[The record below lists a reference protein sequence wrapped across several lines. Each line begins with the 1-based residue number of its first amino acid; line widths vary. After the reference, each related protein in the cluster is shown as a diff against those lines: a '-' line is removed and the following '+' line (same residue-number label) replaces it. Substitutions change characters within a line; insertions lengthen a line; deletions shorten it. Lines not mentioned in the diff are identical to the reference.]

1 MAYFILGRSGSG
13 KSELLHRYIKEM
25 PEGKNAV
32 LIVPEQSS
40 FQNEK
45 KLLDNIGAKK
55 AKFTEVLSF
64 KRLCDHIFDQYKGIT
79 EQRIDDGIKAVLM
92 SMAIENAPAEGGVLE
107 LYKSSGKRNLKRT
120 MDLVEPMLVAVNEYK
135 MCLITPEQ
143 LSETAKTVENK
154 VLAAKLRDSARIYA
168 AYNALLENSYAD
180 PDDDLTKLYDIL
192 GENNYFQGMY
202 VFIDS
207 FSGFSAQEFR
217 IIERIFSQAEEVYIS
232 LCCDRETLNN
242 ENSIFAEPDMT
253 YRTLLR
259 LAQKTGQKCNII
271 EPETEGIRFQTD
283 ALKAIEKGIF
293 HGYRISRND
302 PGKKRVTSENDG
314 SVELY
319 EASDLYDEVSYT
331 AEKIYTL
338 VHEHGYKYSD
348 IEIIAR
354 SFDSYKSVIAS
365 EFPKYHIPYFLSNP
379 ECLENKALIRLML
392 SAFDVIHSGFDTEAV
407 LRIAKTGLT
416 PLEEE
421 EVFELEN
428 YVYVWNIR
436 GKRWKSEFTMSPGGE
451 RSDKRAEE
459 EAKETA
465 EIEDV
470 RKRLILPMMDFETEI
485 KNASMGS
492 QISFALYRLM
502 ENFSCREKFRSFI
515 RHLQEDVSEVFVER
529 EASVWDSA
537 MAILDKM
544 YHVLGN
550 KKVDSRAYL
559 DLLKIYIRKSPIS
572 DIPRTINSVTAGMAG
587 NIRSANPKAVFVLG
601 AVEGIFPAQPGAVGI
616 FTDSERRFLREE
628 QPEDKIL
635 PLYEGIYGASLKEK
649 MHVYSALTAPSEK
662 LYVSWYTQS
671 LSGASCEPSVI
682 KSEILSVI
690 PDIEIRHRK
699 NVDFNAPSDP
709 EVFFTQRQSFDI
721 CTELWNVENSCSAT
735 LKDHYFRSEKY
746 RDRAY
751 ATARAADKEPFR
763 LKDGKGIKKLY
774 GDELKVSS
782 TKLDQYAACK
792 FAYFCKFGLEAQP
805 LRRAAMDG
813 GLYGTAMHYIFERI
827 LSSNAIDEFVG
838 FDDKTLKEEIKKYLD
853 EYIDSLGDKEER
865 SSRFNAICGKIRKN
879 AFMVLSRMRGQFRN
893 DAFRPIDFELRIGAK
908 NESGI
913 PPYELAL
920 PTGEKILVNGF
931 VDRVD
936 TAEINGDQYIRIIDY
951 KTGSDKFEL
960 GNIANGIKVQMLLYL
975 SAILKKGTK
984 KYADGKVLLPAGVL
998 YVPSTAKAKSAQS
1011 GSENDVKA
1019 SEKDQNDNFRMR
1031 GLLIDDKE
1039 VLEKMEP
1046 GLGGEYLPAS
1056 AKKKPPYDFTAASSV
1071 VSAKDFE
1078 SIFRYIDICL
1088 KQMGAE
1094 VYAGNI
1100 EVLPKDDA
1108 CKYCEYGSICRFE
1121 NGGKM
1126 QKSVKYNSK
1135 EAIEKIRKDT
1145 GSKKEENNNGSV

>member
-1 MAYFILGRSGSG
+1 MAYLILGRSGSG
-13 KSELLHRYIKEM
+13 KSELLHQYIKEM
-25 PEGKNAV
+25 PEEKNAV

-45 KLLDNIGAKK
+45 KLLDNLGAKK

-64 KRLCDHIFDQYKGIT
+64 KRLCNNIFDKYKGIT

-92 SMAIENAPAEGGVLE
+92 SMAIENAPAEGGELE

-135 MCLITPEQ
+135 MCMITPEQ

-154 VLAAKLRDSARIYA
+154 VLASKLRDSARIYA

-192 GENNYFQGMY
+192 GEHDYFNGMY

-232 LCCDRETLNN
+232 LCCDREILNN
-242 ENSIFAEPDMT
+242 ENSIFAEPDTT
-253 YRTLLR
+253 YKTLLR
-259 LAQKTGQKCNII
+259 LAQKTGQKCHII
-271 EPETEGIRFQTD
+271 QPEREGIRFKTD
-283 ALKAIEKGIF
+283 ALKAIEEGIF
-293 HGYRISRND
+293 HGYRLSRND
-302 PGKKRVTSENDG
+302 PDKKRVTVENDG

-319 EASDLYDEVSYT
+319 EASDLYDEVSNT

-354 SFDSYKSVIAS
+354 NFDSYKSVIAS

-379 ECLENKALIRLML
+379 ESLENKALIRLML
-392 SAFDVIHSGFDTEAV
+392 TAFDVVHSGFDTEAV

-421 EVFELEN
+421 EVFSLEN

-436 GKRWKSEFTMSPGGE
+436 GKRWRDEFTMSPSGE
-451 RSDKRAEE
+451 RSAKKAEE
-459 EAKETA
+459 DEKETA
-465 EIEDV
+465 NIEDI
-470 RKRLILPMMDFETEI
+470 RKRLIDPLMTFETKI
-485 KNASMGS
+485 KNASTGA
-492 QISFALYRLM
+492 QISHALYRLM
-502 ENFSCREKFRSFI
+502 EAFSCREKFRSFI
-515 RHLQEDVSEVFVER
+515 KQLQGNVSEIFVER

-537 MAILDKM
+537 MTILDKM

-550 KKVDSRAYL
+550 KRVESKAYL

-572 DIPRTINSVTAGMAG
+572 DIPRTVNSVTAGTAG

-628 QPEDKIL
+628 QHEDKIL
-635 PLYEGIYGASLKEK
+635 PLYEGIFGASLKEK

-671 LSGASCEPSVI
+671 LSGASCEASVI
-682 KSEILSVI
+682 KSEIVSVI
-690 PDIEIRHRK
+690 PDIEIKHK
-699 NVDFNAPSDP
+699 KIVDFNAPADP

-721 CTELWNVENSCSAT
+721 CTELWNTENSCSAT
-735 LKDHYFRSEKY
+735 LRDHYFHSDEY
-746 RDRAY
+746 CDRAF
-751 ATARAADKEPFR
+751 ATARAADKEPFQ
-763 LKDGKGIKKLY
+763 LKDDKLIKGLY
-774 GDELKVSS
+774 GKVLKISS

-792 FAYFCKFGLEAQP
+792 FAYFCKFGLEAQS
-805 LRRAAMDG
+805 LRRAVMDG

-827 LSSNAIDEFVG
+827 ISSNSIDEFIS
-838 FDDKTLKEEIKKYLD
+838 FDDKKLKEEIRKYLD

-879 AFMVLSRMRGQFRN
+879 AFMVLSRMREQFKK
-893 DAFRPIDFELRIGAK
+893 DSFRPVDFELRIGTSD
-908 NESGI
+908 NSGI
-913 PPYELAL
+913 PAYEIEL

-936 TAEINGDQYIRIIDY
+936 TAEINGNQYIRIIDY
-951 KTGSDKFEL
+951 KTGSDDFEL
-960 GNIANGIKVQMLLYL
+960 ENIANGIKVQMLLYL
-975 SAILKKGTK
+975 SAILKNGTK
-984 KYADGKVLLPAGVL
+984 KYSDGKILLPAGVL
-998 YVPSTAKAKSAQS
+998 YVPSTANAKVAQS
-1011 GSENDVKA
+1011 GRADDVMT
-1019 SEKDQNDNFRMR
+1019 SEKSQDSNFRMR

-1056 AKKKPPYDFTAASSV
+1056 TKKKPPYDFTSSSSV
-1071 VSAKDFE
+1071 VSAEDFE

-1100 EVLPKDDA
+1100 EVFPKKDA
-1108 CKYCEYGSICRFE
+1108 CTYCEYGSICRFE
-1121 NGGKM
+1121 NGGKT
-1126 QKSVKYNSK
+1126 QRFTKYNSK
-1135 EAIEKIRKDT
+1135 EAMDKIKKDT
-1145 GSKKEENNNGSV
+1145 GCKEDEENGSV